1 MHIRPFFW
9 LLLTISCIS
18 VLIFAATVHMHVPGV
33 MRAHLVQQHPMAVG
47 FTTVEL
53 ELTDAQGLPI
63 EQAQVISSAHMS
75 NMEMVTK
82 QSNGRYLGQGTYT
95 TQLHLFM
102 AGPWAITLQAHAD
115 GFDTLLQT
123 LQVNVQ

>member
-1 MHIRPFFW
+1 MRIRPFFW
-9 LLLTISCIS
+9 LLLAASCIS
-18 VLIFAATVHMHVPGV
+18 MLIFAATVHMHVPGV
-33 MRAHLVQQHPMAVG
+33 MHAHLVQQHPTSG
-47 FTTVEL
+47 SLTTVEL

-63 EQAQVISSAHMS
+63 EQAQVISNAHMS
-75 NMEMVTK
+75 NMKMVTK
-82 QSNGRYLGQGTYT
+82 QGNARYLGQGTYT

-102 AGPWAITLQAHAD
+102 AGPWSITLQAHAD